1 VGDSESL
8 GGQEKPVHERE
19 FSGKYGV
26 MTNLFAPLPGPGAT
40 EEFLTL
46 AAHAGVR
53 VERIVSRGNV
63 TPAGEWY
70 DQDWAEW
77 VVVVE
82 GAAELTLADPEEIVR
97 LERGDAFFLPAHRR
111 HRVSWT
117 ADPTI
122 WLTVHWPPAAA
133 S

>member
-1 VGDSESL
+1 
-8 GGQEKPVHERE
+8 
-19 FSGKYGV
+19 
-26 MTNLFAPLPGPGAT
+26 MTNLFAPLPAAGAA
-40 EEFLTL
+40 EEFLML
-46 AAHAGVR
+46 AAQAGVR
-53 VERIVSRGNV
+53 VERIVSRGNA

-70 DQDWAEW
+70 DQLWAEW

-82 GAAELTLADPEEIVR
+82 GAAELTLAEPEESVR
-97 LERGDAFFLPAHRR
+97 LERGDSLFLPAHRR

-122 WLTVHWPPAAA
+122 WLAVHWPPAAT

>member
-1 VGDSESL
+1 
-8 GGQEKPVHERE
+8 
-19 FSGKYGV
+19 
-26 MTNLFAPLPGPGAT
+26 MTNLFASLPAVGAA

-46 AAHAGVR
+46 ATHDGVR
-53 VERIVSRGNV
+53 VERIVSRGQV

-70 DQDWAEW
+70 DQAWAEW

-82 GAAELTLADPEEIVR
+82 GAAELTLAEPEEIVR
-97 LERGDAFFLPAHRR
+97 LERGDSLFLPAHRR

-122 WLTVHWPPAAA
+122 WLAVHWPPAAA